1 MCLKR
6 QGKECTW
13 DFFKGIMIFLHYLN
27 SIGEYILKHRNGT
40 KAHIL
45 YKSVCL
51 YVWLPD
57 ESYAFCFGSKSF
69 LLAERGS
76 KLGREQAFVEILLY
90 STHTSSIL
98 AFFLHKWEG
107 SLISNVQTMKLK
119 PERAILSRVNHL
131 WVTGLGI
138 HLLPTPL
145 DTQDPQF

>member
-51 YVWLPD
+51 YVFD
-57 ESYAFCFGSKSF
+57 
-69 LLAERGS
+69 LLMIAMPS
-76 KLGREQAFVEILLY
+76 VLGQ
-90 STHTSSIL
+90 SH
-98 AFFLHKWEG
+98 FF
-107 SLISNVQTMKLK
+107 
-119 PERAILSRVNHL
+119 
-131 WVTGLGI
+131 
-138 HLLPTPL
+138 
-145 DTQDPQF
+145 